1 MRRRVYILNQPVTMR
16 LLIKPPPSISALMT
30 PNLPQRWLLPWVG
43 GTFLRR
49 MILEA
54 NRPPRL
60 LATVPR
66 SQSPLPNSTPM
77 AWPRQK
83 LWVLPS
89 GLLYP
94 IEVVSWVQLWT
105 QNMSSLRTFLNL
117 PRWFFSFL
125 QNMQLS
131 KIRLKGIYTKEYFF
145 KLHYYLIWWPF
156 LLAKLEQGK
165 YKTSK
170 SLFPAWMLFCLKKL
184 GKLLE
189 ENLGS
194 RDTFI

>member
-1 MRRRVYILNQPVTMR
+1 MGGRMKRRVYILNQPVTMR

-117 PRWFFSFL
+117 PRWF
-125 QNMQLS
+125 
-131 KIRLKGIYTKEYFF
+131 
-145 KLHYYLIWWPF
+145 
-156 LLAKLEQGK
+156 
-165 YKTSK
+165 
-170 SLFPAWMLFCLKKL
+170 SLFSIICSYLRYASKGYIPKNIFL
-184 GKLLE
+184 
-189 ENLGS
+189 NY
-194 RDTFI
+194 TII